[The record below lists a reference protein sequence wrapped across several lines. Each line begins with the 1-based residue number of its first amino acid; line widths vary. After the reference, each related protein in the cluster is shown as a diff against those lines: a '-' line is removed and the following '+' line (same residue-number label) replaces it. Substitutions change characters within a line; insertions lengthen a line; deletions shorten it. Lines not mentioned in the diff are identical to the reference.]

1 MSASVSG
8 PIGSAPR
15 FRPPAGGLVRVNVNR
30 AWARGVAAAHLGP
43 EMSPVKGDRGFVIV
57 VGGSGL
63 YGSSPYMAGLGA
75 LRAGAHCVYA
85 VAPGGPAAASAGLQM
100 HLVPPSGPELDVAA
114 VGDLV
119 QVSSRLEEQVARTGA
134 RGRVVWLIGPG
145 LGGSPTAMEVLDAL
159 AEARDGSAAAVVV
172 DGSLGGGDQGIER
185 IRGLGA
191 DTVLLNRA
199 EAAALT
205 GADARLTDR
214 TNRATCQ
221 DLLNLAGRTGAV
233 VAAKGPT
240 DLVVTPQSVHRVAAG
255 HPDLA
260 KASTGDVVAGVTAS
274 LLAQRLP
281 APQATALACY
291 LVGTAGRQVSWA
303 CRPGWLPTELLDAL
317 PHAWRTTRPPAP
329 ARLARLLLNHRPS
342 TRGDTRP

>member
-1 MSASVSG
+1 M
-8 PIGSAPR
+8 
-15 FRPPAGGLVRVNVNR
+15 NVNR
-30 AWARGVAAAHLGP
+30 AWARRVAAAHLGP
-43 EMSPVKGDRGFVIV
+43 ETDPVKGDRGFVIV
-57 VGGSGL
+57 VGGSAL

-85 VAPGGPAAASAGLQM
+85 VAPGGPAAAVAGLQM

-119 QVSSRLEEQVARTGA
+119 RISSRLEEQVVRTGA
-134 RGRVVWLIGPG
+134 RGQVVWLLGPG

-159 AEARDGSAAAVVV
+159 AAARAGSAAAVVV
-172 DGSLGGGDQGIER
+172 DGSLGGGGQGVDR
-185 IRGLGA
+185 IRGLGT

-205 GADARLTDR
+205 GAGDRLTDR
-214 TNRATCQ
+214 EAGAAHQ
-221 DLLNLAGRTGAV
+221 DLLDLAAQTGAV
-233 VAAKGPT
+233 VTAKGPT
-240 DLVVTPQSVHRVAAG
+240 DLVITPRSVHRVSAG

-260 KASTGDVVAGVTAS
+260 KASTGDVVAGVTAG

-281 APQATALACY
+281 APRAAALACY
-291 LVGTAGRQVSWA
+291 LVGTAGQRVSRA
-303 CRPGWLPTELLDAL
+303 RGPGWLPTELLDAL
-317 PHAWRTTRPPAP
+317 PDAWRTTRPPAP
-329 ARLARLLLNHRPS
+329 ARLAHLLLNHHPS